1 MIMKEKNS
9 IPTSSFRALSFN
21 HLLLLLWI
29 LPTLVFGVGFTIYN
43 MNRYAEA
50 LENNLAASRASTLN
64 YLARISKF
72 SLYAEDIRTLREIAD
87 SATSNEIKNIVF
99 LLSDGKTTVASD
111 DKPMEQ
117 NLLSKLIT
125 APHETPHTINDRRF
139 IVKHLYVDDTAKNRE
154 ADYNQLG
161 HLILELDTDYVSD
174 IKAGML
180 NKTISL
186 LIVLTIVMT
195 TLSIWLSG
203 RAADYFRRISE
214 GISRI
219 NEGKYKPDADREY
232 PPQIKEV
239 FVNMDKLA
247 SEVGEQ
253 KDRLQEQVSMATESL
268 SMTLSRMEK
277 QNRQLSEAREEA
289 DKANKSKS
297 QFLARMSHEL
307 KTPVNVILGFSRL
320 IKNEKDLDVIK
331 ENNDYIHVSASQMN
345 ALISDLLDL
354 SSAESYRIRINEDYT
369 NLFELIE
376 NVSSQHRSMLLEK
389 NLSIKI
395 NIDNSLKP
403 YIYTD
408 EIRLQQILNN
418 LLSNAIKY
426 TEDGMVTVNAT
437 CIDQVDD
444 LQTILFEVADTGI
457 GIERKDIE
465 NIFDSYFQL
474 TDGQKSN
481 QGYGL
486 GLPIVKQLV
495 SALHGDIEVRSE
507 PGVGTRALVR
517 LTFQSTDKLVSS
529 FNDDDELVANQS
541 LQKALKDKTILI
553 AEDHNFSRLLLI
565 KTLGEFKLKT
575 VEAKTGDEV
584 IEILPSVKPDLLL
597 LDFHMPGKTGVEVI
611 QYIRTNLKEYDSTPI
626 LLMTADTTL
635 TAEDS
640 NNLLDKENII
650 YKPIDY
656 NKLILGIYRRL
667 SGDNELYPDFELT
680 GIVDKNNLLEEIQRL
695 GNRIARA
702 TQEKD
707 TEECREHMHKLNGI
721 SGLVKDREIL
731 VILNRLKEIDA
742 GETHDILKQCEALK
756 NLINNKI
763 QDG

>member
-1 MIMKEKNS
+1 MKKKNS
-9 IPTSSFRALSFN
+9 IPTSSFKALSFN

-29 LPTLVFGVGFTIYN
+29 LPTLVFGICFTAYN

-50 LENNLAASRASTLN
+50 LESNLAASRASTLN
-64 YLARISKF
+64 YLARTSKF

-87 SATSNEIKNIVF
+87 SATSHEIDNVVF
-99 LLSDGKTTVASD
+99 LLSDGKTIVASD
-111 DKPMEQ
+111 DKPIDQ

-125 APHETPHTINDRRF
+125 ASHETPHTINGRRF
-139 IVKHLYVDDTAKNRE
+139 IVKHLYVDDTAENLE

-161 HLILELDTDYVSD
+161 YLVLELDTGYVSN
-174 IKAGML
+174 IKSGIL

-186 LIVLTIVMT
+186 LIILTVIMT
-195 TLSIWLSG
+195 TLSIWLSS

-214 GISRI
+214 GISMI
-219 NEGKYKPDADREY
+219 NEGKYKPDTSREY
-232 PPQIKEV
+232 PPQIEEV

-277 QNRQLSEAREEA
+277 QNRQLMEAREEA

-320 IKNEKDLDVIK
+320 IKNEKDLGVIK
-331 ENNDYIHVSASQMN
+331 ENNEYIHASASQMN

-354 SSAESYRIRINEDYT
+354 SSAESYRIRINESYT

-376 NVSSQHRSMLLEK
+376 NISSQHRSMLLEN

-426 TEDGMVTVNAT
+426 TEDGIVTVNVT
-437 CIDQVDD
+437 CIDQEENI
-444 LQTILFEVADTGI
+444 QTILFEVADTGI
-457 GIERKDIE
+457 GIEGKDIE

-474 TDGQKSN
+474 TEGQKSN

-495 SALHGDIEVRSE
+495 SALHGDIEVQSE

-517 LTFQSTDKLVSS
+517 FTFQSTDKLETS
-529 FNDDDELVANQS
+529 FNEDDELVVNKS
-541 LQKALKDKTILI
+541 LLKALKDKTVLI
-553 AEDHNFSRLLLI
+553 AEDHDYSRLLLI
-565 KTLGEFKLKT
+565 KTLSEFKLKT

-584 IEILPSVKPDLLL
+584 IEILPSAKPDLLL

-611 QYIRTNLKEYDSTPI
+611 QHIRKNLKEYDSTPI

-635 TAEDS
+635 TAEDDNS
-640 NNLLDKENII
+640 LLDDENII
-650 YKPIDY
+650 YKPINY
-656 NKLILGIYRRL
+656 NKLVLDIYRRL
-667 SGDNELYPDFELT
+667 SGDNELKPDFELT

-695 GNRIARA
+695 GNSIVKA

-707 TEECREHMHKLNGI
+707 IDACREHMHKLNGI

-731 VILNRLKEIDA
+731 AILNMLKEIDV
-742 GETHDILKQCEALK
+742 EQTDESRKQWEALK
-756 NLINNKI
+756 KLLFNK
-763 QDG
+763 GAG